1 MSDYKPCQQ
10 TVYLPDPDATAAFA
24 QQFAPLLCGKQTT
37 AYSGEKGG
45 RIHLHGDLGAGK
57 TSFARALLQACG
69 VRGRI
74 KSPTYALIESYNVS
88 NLQMYHLDFYR
99 FSDTLEW
106 VDAGFRDIFQDHHII
121 LIEWPE
127 RAGEQL
133 PPPDMDIALEYE
145 GSGRKAHCVARSERG
160 RRWLSTLTTP

>member
-1 MSDYKPCQQ
+1 MSDYQPCQQ
-10 TVYLPDPDATAAFA
+10 TVYLADSDATAAFA
-24 QQFAPLLCGKQTT
+24 QQFAPLLCGKQAT
-37 AYSGEKGG
+37 AHFDEKGG

-69 VRGRI
+69 VCGRI

-133 PPPDMDIALEYE
+133 PPPDMDITLEYE
-145 GSGRKAHCVARSERG
+145 GSGRTAHCVARSERG

>member
-1 MSDYKPCQQ
+1 MSDHHTSQL
-10 TVYLPDPDATAAFA
+10 TRFLADPAATAAFA
-24 QQFAPLLCGKQTT
+24 QQFAPLLCGEHATNASHET
-37 AYSGEKGG
+37 GG
-45 RIHLHGDLGAGK
+45 RIHLHGNLGAGK

-106 VDAGFRDIFQDHHII
+106 IDAGFREIFQDHHII

-133 PPPDMDIALEYE
+133 PPPDMDITLEYE
-145 GSGRKAHCVARSERG
+145 GSGRKAHCIARSERG
-160 RRWLSTLTTP
+160 RRWLNTLTTP